1 MASITS
7 DRGARDRRFRGPI
20 MDTAD
25 YPTATFA
32 LTRAIELAPVPRD
45 GVVTKYAATGDLTL
59 HGTTHAVSIPLAAQ
73 RVGNVIE
80 VQGILT
86 IAFADYD
93 VDNPSLGP
101 AHVGN
106 RGQLEFVLRL
116 RPSAQKETP

>member
-1 MASITS
+1 M
-7 DRGARDRRFRGPI
+7 
-20 MDTAD
+20 
-25 YPTATFA
+25 
-32 LTRAIELAPVPRD
+32 PRD

-86 IAFADYD
+86 IAFADYGI
-93 VDNPSLGP
+93 DNPSFGP

-106 RGQLEFVLRL
+106 RGQLEFVLQL
-116 RPSAQKETP
+116 RPSTQKETP